1 MKFNQLRQFIAVAQR
16 GSIRSAARFLACAQP
31 AITRSIHEIERDL
44 GAALFERTAKGMVL
58 TPAGELF
65 LGRAVRVHE
74 ELRRAQEEVAQ
85 LNGSTAGT
93 ISIGLSTASHI
104 ALLPFALQQFKARYP
119 GMLLD
124 ISEGLFPAMEQA
136 LLNGTLD
143 FYVGPVTEAPL
154 SKEFSVEK
162 LFDNF
167 RLIFGRKGHPLIGAK
182 SLRDLAGAQWIGTSV
197 TVASEAEL
205 GPLFAKLGL
214 PAPKIEIQAHSA
226 LTMVMAAASSDM
238 LTMLPQQ
245 WRISPL
251 VTALLHVF
259 DVTEKLRASPICI
272 VRRMRLPLTPAAEYF
287 CDMLRRAA
295 LHHSKGGR
303 VRHAQGASGRPGLR

>member
-1 MKFNQLRQFIAVAQR
+1 M
-16 GSIRSAARFLACAQP
+16 
-31 AITRSIHEIERDL
+31 
-44 GAALFERTAKGMVL
+44 
-58 TPAGELF
+58 
-65 LGRAVRVHE
+65 
-74 ELRRAQEEVAQ
+74 
-85 LNGSTAGT
+85 
-93 ISIGLSTASHI
+93 
-104 ALLPFALQQFKARYP
+104 
-119 GMLLD
+119 
-124 ISEGLFPAMEQA
+124 
-136 LLNGTLD
+136 
-143 FYVGPVTEAPL
+143 
-154 SKEFSVEK
+154 
-162 LFDNF
+162 
-167 RLIFGRKGHPLIGAK
+167 
-182 SLRDLAGAQWIGTSV
+182 RDLAGAQWIGTSV

-287 CDMLRRAA
+287 CDMIRRAA

-303 VRHAQGASGRPGLR
+303 VRHPQATSGPADCVSIGALSEPSNALSGNAVILLVRGGRIQPSSWG